1 MDNVCACLEVLLIV
15 LVTREL
21 RRYFLMGASAG
32 GLGSTKHESSK
43 LYLLGVGALAGVNVE
58 EN

>member
-1 MDNVCACLEVLLIV
+1 M

-21 RRYFLMGASAG
+21 RRYFLIGASVD
-32 GLGSTKHESSK
+32 GLGSAKHESSK
-43 LYLLGVGALAGVNVE
+43 LYLLGAGTLAGVNLE

>member
-1 MDNVCACLEVLLIV
+1 M

-21 RRYFLMGASAG
+21 RRYFLMGASMG
-32 GLGSTKHESSK
+32 GLGSAKHESSK
-43 LYLLGVGALAGVNVE
+43 LYLLGAGTLAGVNLE

>member
-1 MDNVCACLEVLLIV
+1 MGVGACLEVSLIV

-21 RRYFLMGASAG
+21 RRYFLIGASVD

-43 LYLLGVGALAGVNVE
+43 LYLLGAGTLAGINIE

>member
-1 MDNVCACLEVLLIV
+1 M

-21 RRYFLMGASAG
+21 RRYFLMGASVG

-43 LYLLGVGALAGVNVE
+43 LYLLDAGTLAGVSVE
-58 EN
+58 ED

>member
-1 MDNVCACLEVLLIV
+1 MGVGARLEVFLIV

-21 RRYFLMGASAG
+21 RRYFLMGASIG
-32 GLGSTKHESSK
+32 GLGSAKHESSK
-43 LYLLGVGALAGVNVE
+43 LYLLGAGTLAGVNVE

>member
-1 MDNVCACLEVLLIV
+1 MGVGACLEVLLIV

-21 RRYFLMGASAG
+21 RRYFLMGASMG
-32 GLGSTKHESSK
+32 GLGSAKHESSK
-43 LYLLGVGALAGVNVE
+43 LYLLGVGTLAGVSVE

>member
-1 MDNVCACLEVLLIV
+1 M

-21 RRYFLMGASAG
+21 RRYFLIGASVD

-43 LYLLGVGALAGVNVE
+43 LYLLGAGTLAGINIE